1 MTTDGAAVIIERTE
15 HPTWLSNSYLV
26 ADRVGGHGVLVD
38 SNGISQP
45 LLDRAE
51 RDGITITHV
60 LLTHQ
65 HADHVVEA
73 SSLAAVLGV
82 PVVASGRAAEEVDRV
97 DETIED
103 GGTLR
108 SGDLEIVAMATPGH
122 CHGHLAFLVSGTDC
136 LTADVLFR
144 GTVGGTSGGSY
155 GELRSSIMDRL
166 MTLPPATRIHPGHRE
181 PSTVGEEWE
190 TNRVLRVWRGLDPGG
205 DEPCTVRGEPARLV
219 LWGPDYDGTHKAWVR
234 LPDRG
239 DAIVGGS
246 QVRR

>member
-1 MTTDGAAVIIERTE
+1 MIIERTE
-15 HPTWLSNSYLV
+15 HESWLSNSYLI
-26 ADRVGGHGVLVD
+26 ADAPGGHGVLVD

-65 HADHVVEA
+65 HSDHVVESA
-73 SSLAAVLGV
+73 TLAAVLGV
-82 PVVASGRAAEEVDRV
+82 PVLASARAAEEVERV

-103 GGTLR
+103 GDTIR
-108 SGDLEIVAMATPGH
+108 SGRLEITAIATPGH
-122 CHGHLAFLVSGTDC
+122 SHGHLAFLVDGSDC

-144 GTVGGTSGGSY
+144 GTVGGTARGSY
-155 GELRSSIMDRL
+155 DELRASVMDRL
-166 MTLPPATRIHPGHRE
+166 MSLPPGTRIHPGHRE

-190 TNRVLRVWRGLDPGG
+190 SNPFIRVWRGLDPEG
-205 DEPCTVRGEPARLV
+205 DEPCTVRGEAARLV
-219 LWGPDYDGTHKAWVR
+219 LWAPDYDGTNKAWVR
-234 LPDRG
+234 FADRG
-239 DAIVGGS
+239 DDIVGGS